1 MPSPSEGDADH
12 PAAAEDG
19 RIQTKEKQSKAT
31 TFAPSVLL
39 FALYALTIM
48 ISFFAVSPAPFRA
61 AGVTPLENQLLS
73 PSAAPPA
80 SPSGASSPAIHESS
94 PTETYIAGTAD
105 QPGSTLHTS
114 SNGSAGQKGR
124 AGELS
129 SGFDWRRQRQGG
141 GGSDGRQQR
150 RAALAVV
157 DPARDSPEKG
167 FVTDAAARASGNGS
181 APALA
186 APPAPAPAPARL
198 LSQLT
203 PMLSRLTRMM
213 SLLTRNC
220 SALAL
225 AARIIGCAV
234 AAAALESALLLLL

>member
-12 PAAAEDG
+12 PAAPEDG
-19 RIQTKEKQSKAT
+19 RIQTKEKHSKAT

-39 FALYALTIM
+39 FALYALTIL
-48 ISFFAVSPAPFRA
+48 ILFFALSPAPFRA

-80 SPSGASSPAIHESS
+80 SPSIASWPAIHESS

-124 AGELS
+124 AGEPS
-129 SGFDWRRQRQGG
+129 SGFDGLLRQQGEGGFDGRRQQ
-141 GGSDGRQQR
+141 
-150 RAALAVV
+150 RAALAVM

-167 FVTDAAARASGNGS
+167 IATDAAARASGNDS

-186 APPAPAPAPARL
+186 EPLAHVRARL

-203 PMLSRLTRMM
+203 RM
-213 SLLTRNC
+213 SP
-220 SALAL
+220 LAGL
-225 AARIIGCAV
+225 WSGRDSGAGRRGSEV
-234 AAAALESALLLLL
+234 YV